1 MEYLLL
7 AFSVLLGSCKSIVAK
22 LARCPSG
29 DLKGTAKIN
38 LISFSCAL
46 IVLFF
51 CDWEIFSASFVATG
65 RAAAAKF
72 F

>member
-7 AFSVLLGSCKSIVAK
+7 TFSVLLGACKSIVTK

-29 DLKGTAKIN
+29 DLEGTAKIN

-51 CDWEIFSASFVATG
+51 L
-65 RAAAAKF
+65 
-72 F
+72 

>member
-7 AFSVLLGSCKSIVAK
+7 AFSVLLGACKSIVTK

-38 LISFSCAL
+38 LISFCHGGFSL
-46 IVLFF
+46 LKSIVLMIRING
-51 CDWEIFSASFVATG
+51 EMV
-65 RAAAAKF
+65 
-72 F
+72 